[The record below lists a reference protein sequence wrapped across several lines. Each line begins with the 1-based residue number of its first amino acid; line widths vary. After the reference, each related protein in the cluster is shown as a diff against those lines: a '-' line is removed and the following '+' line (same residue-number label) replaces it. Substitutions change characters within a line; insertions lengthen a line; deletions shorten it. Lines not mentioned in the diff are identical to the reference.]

1 MAIKKVIQIVAET
14 AKATK
19 DIKNLFDEFLD
30 KQKIAD
36 KQQSEINSNV
46 NALGDTAKKSGKG
59 IAGLAK
65 GFKGVG
71 LAIKAAGIGLVLGLL
86 STLKDVF
93 MQNQRVA
100 DLFATSVE
108 TVSIIFNE
116 IVNVL
121 VNVIDKV
128 GKSSDGFAALG
139 KVISGLL
146 TISVTPL
153 KLAFYGIVAA
163 IKQAQL
169 SWEES
174 FFGNKDPKKIKDLTE
189 SLASINAEIN
199 KAGREAIEAGKNVAV
214 NMGGAISEIA
224 QVVEGVVLGVSD
236 ISVKSALALAKTNV
250 NLKNTALI
258 ASAEQ
263 ARLVE
268 IYDRQA
274 EKLRQIRDNELI
286 SISERTK
293 ANDLLG
299 KVLEKQEK
307 ALLAQAN
314 LQIAAAQA
322 DFNKNKSIEN
332 QVALT
337 ETLTNKEGI
346 LAQIEG
352 FRSEQD
358 VNKNALIKERI
369 DLTNQE
375 TESNTRLS
383 LEQKRFNAELIDDEV
398 LRLETLREL
407 LQQEKEIESE
417 RLQAKIAQ
425 FAEGTQARLDAEIEF
440 RELMNEI
447 DQEYVT
453 KGIDL
458 DEAKIKSKEKL
469 AKIELSLEKDKID
482 IKYWALDQVSLITT
496 AETAMGKAALILR
509 QLLNAQEIVMEIK
522 KTIAFSELAVA
533 KSTMAV
539 AEGTAQTA
547 KIGFPQNIPMLIGY
561 AAQAVG
567 IIAAINSAVSATE
580 SAGASVSGSASA
592 PNIAS
597 PSEPAPAPSF
607 NLVGNNQAN
616 QLAGALNQNNQP
628 VQAYVVSRD
637 MTSQQEMDRNIRRT
651 ASIG

>member
-482 IKYWALDQVSLITT
+482 IKYWALDQVSRITT

-567 IIAAINSAVSATE
+567 IIGAINSAVSATK
-580 SAGASVSGSASA
+580 SAGASISGGAISA
-592 PNIAS
+592 PQIAS
-597 PSEPAPAPSF
+597 PTPAPSF

-628 VQAYVVSRD
+628 IQAYVVSRD